1 MNGKMTCCESCKI
14 FWSCET
20 KWYRGERAEE
30 NICCTVCD
38 FYQECLKNPKS
49 RHKKHAA

>member
-1 MNGKMTCCESCKI
+1 MTEHMTCCENCRI

-30 NICCTVCD
+30 NTCCAICN
-38 FYQECLKNPKS
+38 FYNECLKKTNKPKKTNP
-49 RHKKHAA
+49 